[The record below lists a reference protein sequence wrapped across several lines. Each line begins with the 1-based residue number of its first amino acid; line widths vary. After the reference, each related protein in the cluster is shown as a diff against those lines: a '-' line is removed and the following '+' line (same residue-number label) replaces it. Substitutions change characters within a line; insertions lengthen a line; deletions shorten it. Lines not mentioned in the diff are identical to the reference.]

1 MMQRDRRPE
10 RGVNRRQFLVG
21 AGGAAVATAIAGC
34 SNRKSPAAPNKK
46 SVALPTFAP
55 YTDVKP
61 DLPAGAHGV
70 PAAHFSYPTDPPR
83 FINHPMG
90 SKEPISFL
98 LQGTALEPKSKNNWL
113 RAVMKDTKAD
123 FDISI
128 VASADYQN
136 KFQVAI
142 AGGDLPDVVQI
153 TSAPNMPQLLD
164 KDFVDLSDYLSGDKI
179 KEYPGLASIAT
190 EAWKIPMLNGR
201 LWGVP
206 NSRPAAGSVISTR
219 GDLLK
224 KFGLPASPEV
234 SSGAEFL
241 DLCKELSDQKRGVYA
256 FGALPNSF
264 ILTPLLE
271 MAGCPN
277 QWKVEKGAFTS
288 INETDEMKLALE
300 QVAVMWKAGYIHP
313 DSFAQ
318 AAQNITWWTA
328 GTTSLYVQS
337 FAGWSSYTK
346 QNPTWDIGVVKAP
359 KWGGGGPADKIL
371 GLAGY
376 GDYVCISKTN
386 ASRVKEILRTF
397 DYFAAPFGT
406 QEFLTM
412 NFGVKGTDYTLKGTD
427 PVATKQGVAESISC
441 LYYCGSQIF
450 QDIYVPG
457 FQDLAKTE
465 HKYLTEVMPTG
476 VPNPAWGL
484 YSEAAS
490 TKGVT
495 AGTELADVQ
504 AAIIQGRKKISA
516 WDDAVKKW
524 RQDAGDQMRDEY
536 EKAYDK
542 THAGT
547 K

>member
-1 MMQRDRRPE
+1 M
-10 RGVNRRQFLVG
+10 NRRQFLIG
-21 AGGAAVATAIAGC
+21 AGGVAAAAAIAGC
-34 SNRKSPAAPNKK
+34 SNRKSPAAPNKT
-46 SVALPTFAP
+46 SVPLPTLVP
-55 YTDVKP
+55 YTGVKP

-70 PAAHFSYPTDPPR
+70 AAAHFSYPADPPK
-83 FINHPMG
+83 FIDHPMG
-90 SKEPISFL
+90 AKDPISFL
-98 LQGTALEPKSKNNWL
+98 LQGTSLEPKSKNHWL
-113 RAVMKDTKAD
+113 QAIMKDTKAD
-123 FDISI
+123 FNISI
-128 VASADYQN
+128 IASADYVN

-142 AGGDLPDVVQI
+142 AGGNLPDVVQI
-153 TSAPNMPQLLD
+153 TGVPNLPQLLD
-164 KDFVDLSDYLSGDKI
+164 KEFVDLSDYLSGDKI

-224 KFGLPASPEV
+224 KFGLSESPEV
-234 SSGAEFL
+234 NSGAEFM

-256 FGALPNSF
+256 FGAQPNTF
-264 ILTPLLE
+264 VLTPLLE
-271 MAGCPN
+271 MAGAPN
-277 QWKVEKGAFTS
+277 QWKVEKGAFVS

-300 QVAVMWKAGYIHP
+300 QVANMWKAGYIHP

-318 AAQNITWWTA
+318 VAQNITWWTA

-346 QNPTWDIGVVKAP
+346 QNPTWNIGVVKAP
-359 KWGGGGPADKIL
+359 KWNGGGPADKIL

-376 GDYVCISKTN
+376 GDYVSIRK
-386 ASRVKEILRTF
+386 ADPSRVKEILRTI

-427 PVATKQGVAESISC
+427 PVATERGVAESVSP

-484 YSEAAS
+484 YSEAAA
-490 TKGVT
+490 TKGVA
-495 AGTELADVQ
+495 AGSDLADVQ
-504 AAIIQGRKKISA
+504 AAIIQGRKKLSD
-516 WDDAVKKW
+516 WDDAVKTW
-524 RQDAGDQMRDEY
+524 RQAAGDQMRDEY
-536 EKAYDK
+536 EKAYHK
-542 THAGT
+542 THSG
-547 K
+547 KK